1 MSPAAQLFCPRV
13 NMTKLGELSQVFK
26 FKMAS
31 NPGAIFGGSTQNSAW
46 KEVFLSRKIV
56 RNHERLLI
64 KESIRFLTSF
74 SAANEKIDETIDKTT
89 DFLKSISKRSLNKSE
104 TAEFLNNYAITLV
117 DERNQGEVTYI
128 FDENNYKRYQ
138 AGKVISEDGWRFTN
152 LGKLRVFSGD
162 IKLTWK
168 FKLDKENKI
177 VIKTKFQPIGKE
189 YPFTYQLK
197 DKFFEQ
203 IN

>member
-1 MSPAAQLFCPRV
+1 MIKKILNTF
-13 NMTKLGELSQVFK
+13 F
-26 FKMAS
+26 
-31 NPGAIFGGSTQNSAW
+31 IF
-46 KEVFLSRKIV
+46 
-56 RNHERLLI
+56 LI
-64 KESIRFLTSF
+64 LTSF
-74 SAANEKIDETIDKTT
+74 SVANEKLDQTIDKTT
-89 DFLKSISKRSLNKSE
+89 DFLKSISKRSLSKSE
-104 TAEFLNNYAITLV
+104 TAEFVNNYAITLE
-117 DERNQGEVTYI
+117 DERNQGVVTYI
-128 FDENNYKRYQ
+128 FDEKNYKRYQ
-138 AGKVISEDGWRFTN
+138 NGKIISQGGWRFTT

-168 FKLDKENKI
+168 FKLDKQNVI